1 MPSIVE
7 QALPRQERVNPFDQ
21 LDRLDISS
29 LERPDALNAL
39 CSHDF
44 LVSVSVSVLNEY
56 KCSKLKKFVVQE
68 IKDDGI
74 KDVDRYPY
82 WQVNISNNKLLKLL
96 MDML

>member
-7 QALPRQERVNPFDQ
+7 QALPHQERVNPFDQ

-39 CSHDF
+39 CSHGF
-44 LVSVSVSVLNEY
+44 LVSVSVLNEY
-56 KCSKLKKFVVQE
+56 KCSGLKRFVVQG

-82 WQVNISNNKLLKLL
+82 WQVNISKNKLLKLL